1 MSLIE
6 CDNVITEVGAQDF
19 AFCLSC
25 ALLQIGAG
33 PETPTEERAPP
44 SLSSKSFLSAP
55 LSPLLP
61 LAVSPSPWQRLMGSF
76 SPAAPSHPSSGS
88 LPFFF
93 FLCGFIPSG
102 FFEHSEL
109 FPLSTLPPASL
120 GSLINYLGTVTCSRW
135 TPFLHFP
142 THACCLWEPCLAIR
156 MYAHTV
162 AGWVSFAVKHGYGV
176 LGAAALWSSGFV
188 NSVAINP

>member
-6 CDNVITEVGAQDF
+6 RDNMITEVGAQDF

-25 ALLQIGAG
+25 ALLQIWAG
-33 PETPTEERAPP
+33 WETPTEERAPP
-44 SLSSKSFLSAP
+44 LQKAFPQPLSLSF
-55 LSPLLP
+55 
-61 LAVSPSPWQRLMGSF
+61 
-76 SPAAPSHPSSGS
+76 APSCCVSLSVTAPDGLLFSGCS
-88 LPFFF
+88 LTSILRVTSFFF

-120 GSLINYLGTVTCSRW
+120 VSLINYLGPVTCSRW
-135 TPFLHFP
+135 TPFLRFP
-142 THACCLWEPCLAIR
+142 TDARCLWKPCLASR

-162 AGWVSFAVKHGYGV
+162 AGWVSFAVKHGYGF
-176 LGAAALWSSGFV
+176 LWAAALWSSWFV
-188 NSVAINP
+188 NSVAINT